1 MEKCRFHHDAEGKR
15 VCNECGARVCE
26 ECCTTESEKDPD
38 SGKIRYHRICPLCK
52 VEREIVELGKPMG
65 RLFTIALLILALPL
79 SAVISFNLGDII
91 LAEFFADASGI
102 GQLAVT
108 AAVYALFIGL
118 PILGMWY
125 EYRKL
130 RAFPERMAE
139 LEGERERL
147 RSIAEET

>member
-52 VEREIVELGKPMG
+52 VEREIVELGKPLT
-65 RLFTIALLILALPL
+65 RLFIIALLILALPL
-79 SAVISFNLGDII
+79 SAVIAMSLGEVAVDD
-91 LAEFFADASGI
+91 FFGDASSQV
-102 GQLAVT
+102 QLAVM
-108 AAVYALFIGL
+108 AMVYVVFIGL
-118 PILGMWY
+118 PVLGLWY

-139 LEGERERL
+139 LERVRERL